1 MATPYGA
8 ARLKLNRAKKH
19 TIDAQTA
26 IVALENAYAPAIE
39 QHPDTG
45 AQSLIH
51 DVPDTREPI
60 ENLSLVIG
68 DAIHNLRSALDYA
81 WYATIERLLPD
92 KLSRYTSFPI
102 RKKRKDVENCLR
114 GIEVDTRCKPLFDC
128 VLSDIQPYEGGN
140 NSSVLYILHELDI
153 TDKHLLSLGLS
164 RRRQIR
170 GITTTDKEGRIWRG
184 STLPFQDLGTGIIRF
199 EAGITIQD
207 KGKLSVAVSL
217 EDAGVFKTLPVVVL
231 LQMFRGFVVQSVELL
246 ERL

>member
-81 WYATIERLLPD
+81 WYAT
-92 KLSRYTSFPI
+92 
-102 RKKRKDVENCLR
+102 
-114 GIEVDTRCKPLFDC
+114 
-128 VLSDIQPYEGGN
+128 
-140 NSSVLYILHELDI
+140 H
-153 TDKHLLSLGLS
+153 
-164 RRRQIR
+164 
-170 GITTTDKEGRIWRG
+170 
-184 STLPFQDLGTGIIRF
+184 
-199 EAGITIQD
+199 
-207 KGKLSVAVSL
+207 
-217 EDAGVFKTLPVVVL
+217 
-231 LQMFRGFVVQSVELL
+231 
-246 ERL
+246 